1 VGVPRARG
9 ERCTSWN
16 ERSTWPVLTRAY
28 RAVCLLLRHF
38 IHVTDNF
45 CHLFCPFS
53 QVVPWS
59 VELACGA
66 GLSLSSLLSPVSSL
80 FCSVLSL
87 LSSLFPLLVSPLDPL
102 VYPPCYV
109 LLFARSPFPMSL
121 SSLRSSSLP
130 VVRLLSSL
138 PAPRSSRNCICC
150 SSCLS
155 ARQISLRKST

>member
-87 LSSLFPLLVSPLDPL
+87 LSSLLSFLFPLLVCRWIPSSIPRVLSYCLLALLSPCPSPLSAL
-102 VYPPCYV
+102 PP
-109 LLFARSPFPMSL
+109 S
-121 SSLRSSSLP
+121 
-130 VVRLLSSL
+130 LLSVFSLLSPL
-138 PAPRSSRNCICC
+138 PAPRVTVFAAHRACQHD
-150 SSCLS
+150 
-155 ARQISLRKST
+155 RFP